1 MKTLQRACAVA
12 VVIALFHGA
21 TVGWSF
27 GVALSSLLTSTAL
40 VLACD
45 GIAGAPRIEM
55 IVILTWLY
63 WGLSYVSNLIEAL
76 YFRVIPILDAEKSV
90 VGGLVIALLAA
101 CILVSLSP
109 VRSQEQLRPVRSAAH
124 LWWRIPLLALL
135 FFLVYLGAG
144 IAINPWIKSFYQ
156 NRPLPSLEQLAA
168 LQFCRGLLDIACIF
182 PLLRRW
188 AYSRQRAAWLSVCV
202 FTVLCGW
209 GPLLLPNRFLPAP
222 IRLAHSIE
230 MGASGIAFGVVT
242 TMLLLKPVSAKSAE
256 IPRPGRGRVVV

>member
-182 PLLRRW
+182 PLFCADGLTHANERRGFRFACLRFYVVGAR
-188 AYSRQRAAWLSVCV
+188 YCYQTVSCLLPSDSR
-202 FTVLCGW
+202 TVLRW
-209 GPLLLPNRFLPAP
+209 VHPALP
-222 IRLAHSIE
+222 
-230 MGASGIAFGVVT
+230 
-242 TMLLLKPVSAKSAE
+242 SA
-256 IPRPGRGRVVV
+256 